1 MGSTDIAIVFALG
14 RTWFRVPPGI
24 KVVATGRFPRMVSA
38 KDLILYLIGK
48 IGADGA
54 TYMSLEFSG
63 DTIDRMPISQR
74 LTIANMTVEAGA
86 KTGLFPSD
94 EITKK
99 YLESKGRGDKWRP
112 LQPDAD
118 AKYEQVVEIDAS
130 KLEPMVSKP
139 HAVDNTATVAEV
151 KGTRVHQVF
160 IGTCTNG
167 RLDDLAIVARILK
180 GKKHHPDTRLLVAP
194 ASKEVLLEAVSAGYI
209 RTIIQAGAIILPP
222 GCAACVGGHQGILG
236 DGEVCLSTA
245 NRNFKGRM
253 GNPNAFIYLSSPAT
267 AAASAIKGEITD
279 PRQIVRTWKDLD
291 IL

>member
-1 MGSTDIAIVFALG
+1 
-14 RTWFRVPPGI
+14 
-24 KVVATGRFPRMVSA
+24 
-38 KDLILYLIGK
+38 
-48 IGADGA
+48 
-54 TYMSLEFSG
+54 
-63 DTIDRMPISQR
+63 
-74 LTIANMTVEAGA
+74 
-86 KTGLFPSD
+86 
-94 EITKK
+94 
-99 YLESKGRGDKWRP
+99 
-112 LQPDAD
+112 
-118 AKYEQVVEIDAS
+118 
-130 KLEPMVSKP
+130 
-139 HAVDNTATVAEV
+139 
-151 KGTRVHQVF
+151 VF

-209 RTIIQAGAIILPP
+209 RTIIQAGAIVLPP

-267 AAASAIKGEITD
+267 AAASAIKGVITD
-279 PRQIVRTWKDLD
+279 PRQIIRTWKDLD